1 VCSVSGRAR
10 QSNAG
15 AEPRVLL
22 VDDQQHIL
30 DVVATALA
38 DDFDVAAVATSGS
51 QAVDTALAVEPDVIV
66 LDVSMPG
73 IDGFQTFRA
82 LENAGSRTP
91 VVFLSMYDADVYISE
106 AFRCGGRGFVLKS
119 HIGRD
124 LASALDQAL
133 LGRLFVPSLTSLYRL
148 ADGGGHAMQV
158 HGDVESLLDGL
169 AGFFDLALRL
179 GDATCVISTERIREG
194 LADRLRARG
203 WNVGGS
209 AGHKRY
215 LAVDSA
221 DAVKR
226 FMRNGLPDAGIVAD
240 IAAELDQYRLAV
252 AERPSSRLTIF
263 GNMVV
268 SLIEA
273 GNPKAAIALENLWN
287 TVTHGR
293 PFLTLCGYPTS
304 CFHGGASDLASGAR
318 HEHWALSHAG
328 EV

>member
-1 VCSVSGRAR
+1 MRPGDILCSVSGRAR

-15 AEPRVLL
+15 AKPRVLL
-22 VDDQQHIL
+22 VDDHRHIL
-30 DVVATALA
+30 DVVAATLA

-51 QAVDTALAVEPDVIV
+51 QAVDTALAVDPDVIV

-91 VVFLSMYDADVYISE
+91 VVFLSMYDADVYVSE

-119 HIGRD
+119 HIERD
-124 LASALDQAL
+124 LASALNQAL

-179 GDATCVISTERIREG
+179 GDATCVISTEQVREG
-194 LADRLRARG
+194 LGDRLRARG

-221 DAVKR
+221 AAVNR
-226 FMRNGLPDAGIVAD
+226 FMRDGLPDASILAEIV
-240 IAAELDQYRLAV
+240 AELDQYR
-252 AERPSSRLTIF
+252 SSRRRTT
-263 GNMVV
+263 VV
-268 SLIEA
+268 PPHDIRQ
-273 GNPKAAIALENLWN
+273 
-287 TVTHGR
+287 HG
-293 PFLTLCGYPTS
+293 
-304 CFHGGASDLASGAR
+304 HGADPR
-318 HEHWALSHAG
+318 R
-328 EV
+328 